1 MEREL
6 RLSHVITQNV
16 DFLHGKAG
24 TKELTE
30 LHGNG
35 FKVICIGK
43 GEKDNSCDYS
53 IPRHEFQNIL
63 MQLNPA
69 LIEKENNLS
78 PSSDQMKPD
87 GDVEIS
93 QKDVESFFLPSEFR
107 NIKSLSKFMDFF
119 LYSRL
124 SKMWRIPE
132 TTHRFLR

>member
-24 TKELTE
+24 TKELIE

-43 GEKDNSCDYS
+43 GEKDNPCDYS
-53 IPRHEFQNIL
+53 IPRHDFQNIL
-63 MQLNPA
+63 TQLNPA
-69 LIEKENNLS
+69 LIEKVNNLS

-93 QKDVESFFLPSEFR
+93 QKDVESFFLPSKFR
-107 NIKSLSKFMDFF
+107 KIKKSC
-119 LYSRL
+119 
-124 SKMWRIPE
+124 
-132 TTHRFLR
+132 